1 MAKTKN
7 DTKSIEIASEKPKNE
22 KKSQKSASKV
32 EKTEVTEVP
41 EAVYIYH
48 TGDNIEKISQLLT
61 GKPYM
66 EYRILE
72 YSGLHMNSL
81 KDGDIIK
88 WRV

>member
-1 MAKTKN
+1 MAKK
-7 DTKSIEIASEKPKNE
+7 KKEVEIPEAVCP
-22 KKSQKSASKV
+22 
-32 EKTEVTEVP
+32 EVP